1 MYNEIDIDIDI
12 EQFVYYM
19 NHLKWSTILC
29 ITTGIV
35 DLFTFY
41 LTLATAVRYFVS
53 YLNIK
58 ISLFLNMVRTSLV
71 LMNNSQGKCSSYSR

>member
-1 MYNEIDIDIDI
+1 MYNEIDIDIDH
-12 EQFVYYM
+12 FVYYM
-19 NHLKWSTILC
+19 IHLKWSTILC

-58 ISLFLNMVRTSLV
+58 ISLLLKMKRTSLV
-71 LMNNSQGKCSSYSR
+71 LMNNSQGKCSSYS